1 MQLDIEKLNSL
12 DPKNL
17 SPEMVD
23 KLRQQI
29 NIVTWIENNLSNP
42 QDPNK
47 KISFNEPGNERP
59 YQKDMLNFQPKY
71 AGKDNKGKNYYV
83 NRWKVYRM
91 GRRLGKCLHGDT
103 LILMKDGSYKKI
115 KDIQIN
121 DEVVS
126 YNKGKLDIRKVVNVI
141 HNTDKRQ
148 LYRITF
154 KNDQTILCT
163 DNHDFLNTDFK
174 WKSIDKKLSKKDTV
188 IALDKYEYF
197 GNINDIHEAELL
209 PYLLCYDSLIYE
221 NVIKLLH
228 FSHVSQVIESCDQK
242 FNYASIVSKTSNSY
256 YYTLT
261 LRNKS
266 NKLLSFAKKYNII
279 SKRNQY
285 KKLFERINNYDK
297 QSIQVFLNT
306 FYSIKGEINISNK
319 NIINIDL
326 LDKHLE
332 LLKFIQLLLLRL
344 GIKSRIYNLT
354 NNIFKLT
361 IDNVNSLNNF
371 FEFVGDIFLKELE
384 SKKARNILSK
394 IKTVKFN
401 KIDDFTDS
409 TIINI
414 EKYGKADTYDI
425 TVEGTHNFIA
435 NGIVT
440 HNSVCLAAEM
450 LYKACIKPMQ
460 KILFIGPMEYHC
472 TNIYD
477 MCGALLLKSGIEPK
491 EQSKKPMHIT
501 FKNGS
506 VIKFFTANT
515 KTSKGSGIR
524 GQEADH
530 ICFPAG
536 VNVNYNSESLN
547 TIENFKEKDEI
558 LGFDNKP
565 YQGSVEKILV
575 NKDKQ
580 VMKLDTPVGSVIC
593 TPEHPFTFNNQ
604 EIPAKDAEYLYFKK
618 DHITLNFD
626 KTCIKAR
633 LFGYILSHFTANKGR
648 LIFRVYPYNK
658 EQILADL
665 RTLGDNPELLQ
676 NETLCASKLLFEEVK
691 GYLKVGTLGI
701 KLFNY
706 YFDLIKS
713 ENKDIIYN
721 LLSGFLSYNMFDLHP
736 KGKLLSN
743 ELLVN
748 IPTMEENKLFEI
760 CKKLFYYAK
769 FSIRYYTKVNDLY
782 KVAVLYNN
790 YENFHR
796 ICNVGFCYNNQQQTI
811 INKYK
816 LYTYIHWNVL
826 KTASEKRSHFITQ
839 IDKLEIFPGYWIV
852 PVINKEYLSKKETV
866 FNITTDKWA
875 QHRFHANGFVVHNCI
890 DEMDYCGDQIIE
902 EVIMP
907 IYDLNPTSTIT
918 AASTPTGR
926 RGLFYKWCTQADG
939 INRKEFHY
947 NEEYN
952 PRWTEEAEK
961 RARAEYSAITYTHE
975 YDAEFGEETTG
986 IFAKKYLDETE
997 IELPENDERT
1007 LIQYYNDQ
1015 TYNPNNA
1022 YIMGVDWNKNWGVD
1036 IIIIERSAKD
1046 GKYKVWRHEVIEK
1059 GEETQLKA
1067 IERIITIHKTICHC
1081 AFIYIDMGFGEVQ
1094 WEILKKRSEQD
1105 ISLGL
1110 KDRIVG
1116 IDFGGKIEYFD
1127 SEQRTMVSKPARSF
1141 MIENAVLVVERLAL
1155 SIVELEEKEKGL
1167 LDQMGKMQYI
1177 VTPSGNVLAKAENGF
1192 PDHSVMS
1199 LILALIGFRLNYEMR
1214 PMTPISPRVGN
1225 IAPKVSIPS
1234 NNEDGFET
1242 VDSNTVKKIAYSKI
1256 AHKRNILYRRK
1267 MVSSRCNF

>member
-1 MQLDIEKLNSL
+1 MNLDIEKLNSL

-29 NIVTWIENNLSNP
+29 NIVTWVENNLSNP

-71 AGKDNKGKNYYV
+71 AGKDAKGKNYYV

-103 LILMKDGSYKKI
+103 LILMEDGSYKKI
-115 KDIQIN
+115 KDVKIG
-121 DEVVS
+121 DKVVS
-126 YNKGKLDIRKVVNVI
+126 YDKGKIVVKKVLNTI
-141 HNTDKRQ
+141 HNKDKRQ

-163 DNHDFLNTDFK
+163 SNHDFFTTNFK
-174 WKSIDKKLSKKDTV
+174 WKSIDNKLSKDDHV
-188 IALDKYEYF
+188 IALDKYEKF
-197 GNINDIHEAELL
+197 GKVEAKYEAKLL
-209 PYLLCYDSLIYE
+209 PYLIFNENLI
-221 NVIKLLH
+221 NNNTIKLEQFL
-228 FSHVSQVIESCDQK
+228 HVSEVIESCREMY
-242 FNYASIVSKTSNSY
+242 NYTSVVGKTNSSP
-256 YYTLT
+256 YYTLD
-261 LRNKS
+261 LKNKT
-266 NKLLSFAKKYNII
+266 NKLLKLAKRYNINT
-279 SKRNQY
+279 KRNQY
-285 KKLFERINNYDK
+285 KKLFERLNTYNK
-297 QSIQVFLNT
+297 NSLKLFLNT
-306 FYSIKGEINISNK
+306 LWSIKGNIEISSK
-319 NIINIDL
+319 NIVSFDL
-326 LDKHLE
+326 IYNNLT
-332 LLKFIQLLLLRL
+332 FIKYLQLLLFRL
-344 GIKSRIYNLT
+344 GVKSKIKNLT
-354 NNIFKLT
+354 NNIYQLYFDD
-361 IDNVNSLNNF
+361 INSINNF
-371 FEFVGDIFLKELE
+371 LLFTDVIFLKELICA
-384 SKKARNILSK
+384 KVLKIILK
-394 IKTVKFN
+394 IKNIKHN
-401 KIDDFTDS
+401 KIYDFTDS
-409 TIINI
+409 SIVKI
-414 EKYGKADTYDI
+414 EQCGKSDTYDI

-536 VNVNYNSESLN
+536 VNVNYDNQSLN
-547 TIENFKEKDEI
+547 AIENFKEKDEI
-558 LGFDNKP
+558 LGFDNKQ

-575 NKDKQ
+575 NTNKQ
-580 VMKLDTPVGSVIC
+580 VMKLDTPVGSIIC
-593 TPEHPFTFNNQ
+593 TPEHPFTFKDK

-626 KTCIKAR
+626 KECIKAR
-633 LFGYILSHFTANKGR
+633 LFGYILSHFTANKGK
-648 LIFRVYPYNK
+648 LIFKVYSYNK
-658 EQILADL
+658 QQILTDL
-665 RTLGDNPELLQ
+665 RILGDNPELLE
-676 NETLCASKLLFEEVK
+676 NETLCSSKLLFDEIK
-691 GYLKVGTLGI
+691 NYLKTGALGL

-706 YFDLIKS
+706 YLDILKS
-713 ENKDIIYN
+713 NNKDIINN
-721 LLSGFLSYNMFDLHP
+721 LVSGFLSYNMFNLHP
-736 KGKLLSN
+736 RGKLLSN
-743 ELLVN
+743 ELLIN
-748 IPTMEENKLFEI
+748 IPTIEENKILDI
-760 CKKLFYYAK
+760 CRKIFNQAKLSIQYYSK
-769 FSIRYYTKVNDLY
+769 LNDLY
-782 KVAVLYNN
+782 QIAVLYNN

-796 ICNVGFCYNNQQQTI
+796 ICNIGFCYNSLQQTT
-811 INKYK
+811 INRYK

-826 KTASEKRSHFITQ
+826 KTAKEKKTHFITQ
-839 IDKLEIFPGYWIV
+839 IDKLEAFPGYWIV

-997 IELPENDERT
+997 IELSDNDERS

-1015 TYNPNNA
+1015 VYNPNNA

-1036 IIIIERSAKD
+1036 IMIIERNAKD

-1067 IERIITIHKTICHC
+1067 VERILTIHKTICHC
-1081 AFIYIDMGFGEVQ
+1081 AYIYIDMGFGEVQ
-1094 WEILKKRSEQD
+1094 WEMLKKKSETD
-1105 ISLGL
+1105 LSLGL

-1127 SEQRTMVSKPARSF
+1127 GEQRCKVSKPARSF

-1199 LILALIGFRLNYEMR
+1199 LILALIGFRLKYEMKQMI
-1214 PMTPISPRVGN
+1214 PTTPRVGN
-1225 IAPKVSIPS
+1225 ITPRIDITPQEQEELES
-1234 NNEDGFET
+1234 
-1242 VDSNTVKKIAYSKI
+1242 VDSATIKKIAYAKI
-1256 AHKRNILYRRK
+1256 AHKRNMLYKRR